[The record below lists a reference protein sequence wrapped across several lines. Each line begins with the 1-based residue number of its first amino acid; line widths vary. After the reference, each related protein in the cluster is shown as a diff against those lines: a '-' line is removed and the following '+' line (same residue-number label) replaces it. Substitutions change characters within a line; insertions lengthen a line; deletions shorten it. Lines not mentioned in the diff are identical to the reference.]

1 MNLQLTGTIT
11 LRSSLAHGAFEAGAI
26 VTPFRREPVLQRDA
40 DGLPRMA
47 AYASLVSDPV
57 QRETLRQYAQRLLRI
72 VWQSRSDATQWTY
85 SQLAER
91 VAVASRMKHTL
102 ADLVQELLSKLG
114 NAGAPVYFNDDAEF
128 LSGVLAA
135 ADSDTLLT
143 LLRSPGERLLIV
155 ARMQAESAAR
165 FEKRPLPGNQMSLLE
180 TENREEEIE
189 NRGESALAPISS
201 APIFSPTAAPDIAFV
216 PVYSGNALRNG
227 VVRRGAAR
235 FLLDRFGWRV
245 PLDSFRALFV
255 GGALLRTGDRSLDIT
270 QRRQFLDLMPLYGL
284 VGGPFNR
291 SDMVE
296 GSVKAGKAYPLVREA
311 LPVLP
316 SGCHPEARRLPMQ
329 SVINTELYSR
339 REDARLAAGDYL
351 RGGAVV
357 GGADG
362 GATSGMLF
370 EREVLIAGAR
380 LSSSWVFH
388 ASTELQVGAWISGW
402 VQWAQRPTLGGASQM
417 GHGLADVEY
426 RAGDAAFLA
435 VREGA
440 VTLSADAQRLFDAY
454 QTHLDAKQQAI
465 QLFLQ
470 AIPAA
475 EDTGVAAAPAVDG
488 AQLQADFESAEED

>member
-26 VTPFRREPVLQRDA
+26 VTPFRREPILQRDA

-72 VWQSRSDATQWTY
+72 AWQSRSDATQWTY

-91 VAVASRMKHTL
+91 VAVAARMKPTL
-102 ADLVQELLSKLG
+102 ADLAQELLSKLG
-114 NAGAPVYFNDDAEF
+114 NAGAPVYYNDDAEF

-165 FEKRPLPGNQMSLLE
+165 FEKRPLPTGQLNLLDQP
-180 TENREEEIE
+180 
-189 NRGESALAPISS
+189 APPLATDPGGAAF
-201 APIFSPTAAPDIAFV
+201 APSAAPDIALV

-235 FLLDRFGWRV
+235 YLLDAFGWRV

-255 GGALLRTGDRSLDIT
+255 GGALLRTGDRALDIT
-270 QRRQFLDLMPLYGL
+270 QRRQFLALMPLYGL

-296 GSVKAGKAYPLVREA
+296 GSVKAGKGYPLAREA

-316 SGCHPEARRLPMQ
+316 SACHAEAKRLAMQ
-329 SVINTELYSR
+329 SIINTELYSR

-351 RGGAVV
+351 QAGSVV
-357 GGADG
+357 GGESG

-370 EREVLIAGAR
+370 EREVLIAGTR
-380 LSSSWVFH
+380 LSSSWLIH
-388 ASTELQVGAWISGW
+388 AATELQVGAWISGW
-402 VQWAQRPTLGGASQM
+402 VQWAQRPVLGGASQM

-426 RAGDAAFLA
+426 RAGADLFLA
-435 VREGA
+435 VREGNVVLA
-440 VTLSADAQRLFDAY
+440 PTARRLFDDYRA
-454 QTHLDAKQQAI
+454 HLDAKRDAI
-465 QLFLQ
+465 RVFLQ
-470 AIPAA
+470 ARDAS
-475 EDTGVAAAPAVDG
+475 EDTGVVAPAPVDG
-488 AQLQADFESAEED
+488 AQLQADFESAETDD

>member
-165 FEKRPLPGNQMSLLE
+165 FEKRPLPTNQMSLLE
-180 TENREEEIE
+180 QP
-189 NRGESALAPISS
+189 AADAPAQEPAAFAS
-201 APIFSPTAAPDIAFV
+201 TAAPDIALV

-316 SGCHPEARRLPMQ
+316 SGCHPEAWRLPMQ

-426 RAGDAAFLA
+426 RAGDEVFLA
-435 VREGA
+435 VTEGA
-440 VTLSADAQRLFDAY
+440 VTLSAEAQRLFDAY
-454 QTHLDAKQQAI
+454 RTHLDAKQQAI